1 MRKGDRSD
9 LNADYLTWGFGRD
22 KRPLTDE
29 ELFSESTDFL
39 IKVKDAMSIEPCAF
53 MHSEEYDELMGVLD
67 KLVKRVE
74 DWDGY
79 TDEVEEEERQEMS
92 HPDYINHAMRDD
104 LY

>member
-22 KRPLTDE
+22 KRPLTDD
-29 ELFSESTDFL
+29 ELYRESTDFL
-39 IKVKDAMSIEPCAF
+39 IKVKDAMGIEPCAF
-53 MHSEEYDELMGVLD
+53 MHSEEYGELMGILN

-79 TDEVEEEERQEMS
+79 TDEVEEFNRQ
-92 HPDYINHAMRDD
+92 HADYVREHGDFQD
-104 LY
+104 

>member
-9 LNADYLTWGFGRD
+9 LNPDYLTEGFGRD

-39 IKVKDAMSIEPCAF
+39 IKVKDAMGIEPCAF
-53 MHSEEYDELMGVLD
+53 MHSEDYEELMSILN

-79 TDEVEEEERQEMS
+79 TDEVEEFNRQ
-92 HPDYINHAMRDD
+92 HADYVREHGDFQD
-104 LY
+104 

>member
-9 LNADYLTWGFGRD
+9 LNADYLTWGFGKE

-29 ELFSESTDFL
+29 ELYRESTDFL
-39 IKVKDAMSIEPCAF
+39 IKVKDAMGIEPCAF
-53 MHSEEYDELMGVLD
+53 MHSEDYEELMRILN

-79 TDEVEEEERQEMS
+79 TDEVEEFNRQ
-92 HPDYINHAMRDD
+92 HADYVREHGDFQD
-104 LY
+104 

>member
-9 LNADYLTWGFGRD
+9 LNPDYLTWGFGRD

-53 MHSEEYDELMGVLD
+53 MHSEDYEELMRILD

-79 TDEVEEEERQEMS
+79 TDEVEEFNRQ
-92 HPDYINHAMRDD
+92 HADYVREHGDFQD
-104 LY
+104 

>member
-9 LNADYLTWGFGRD
+9 LNPYYLTWGFGRD

-39 IKVKDAMSIEPCAF
+39 IKVKGAMGIEPCAF
-53 MHSEEYDELMGVLD
+53 MHSEEHDELMGILD
-67 KLVKRVE
+67 KLAKRVE
-74 DWDGY
+74 DWNGD
-79 TDEVEEEERQEMS
+79 TDEVEELERQEMS